1 MIVEGKASNV
11 IELQSGDLLL
21 RGIAANYEID
31 LEDEAFAPGAF
42 KAAISQF
49 LSSGNAPLCF
59 HHKTDVVLG
68 KVLKLE
74 ERPGVGLW
82 MEAVLTKP
90 PESSPHYWI
99 YEGVKRGILRGL
111 SVAGR
116 FVREGNQIVR
126 STLAEI
132 SVTGRPMGTT
142 SFDVVPIDGMKA
154 LVMAELEAERGDAER
169 RMALVGMRLDVAAIR
184 LAARDR

>member
-1 MIVEGKASNV
+1 MCMDYVEGKASV

-21 RGIAANYEID
+21 RGIAANYEYD

-49 LSSGNAPLCF
+49 LGSGNSPLCF
-59 HHKTDVVLG
+59 HHKADVVLG
-68 KVLKLE
+68 KVTKLE

-82 MEAVLTKP
+82 MEAVLTKQ

-111 SVAGR
+111 SVSGR
-116 FVREGNQIVR
+116 FVREGNRIVR

-132 SVTGRPMGTT
+132 SITGRPTGFT
-142 SFDVVPIDGMKA
+142 SFDVVTVEGAKA
-154 LVMAELEAERGDAER
+154 MVLAELEADADR
-169 RMALVGMRLDVAAIR
+169 RLALVEMRLDVAAVR
-184 LAARDR
+184 LAARGR